1 METNSLNNQRYR
13 RYSKYLL
20 IARLANTIYLDK
32 SKVGDTFNLQLTAN
46 KYKYYIQSLA
56 SLVQKKYQI
65 SFKTNKLLQK
75 G

>member
-46 KYKYYIQSLA
+46 K
-56 SLVQKKYQI
+56 
-65 SFKTNKLLQK
+65 
-75 G
+75 